1 MCGSRVKIIQDLPI
15 SADYVPLSKMGF
27 LAKFLR
33 CCECYKNPSNFRGHS
48 RDSYEGTGAQIQC
61 PFTFLPL

>member
-27 LAKFLR
+27 LPKFLR
-33 CCECYKNPSNFRGHS
+33 CCGGYENISNFRRHS
-48 RDSYEGTGAQIQC
+48 RDSYVRIGAQIQC